1 MRQIWINV
9 ALLLGI
15 GLMLPVY
22 RYLHKTY
29 QSVQTAKASGVWAQ
43 IPLHIPTKAD
53 YLAALQKE
61 AKSLSLK
68 LNIYGATITVE
79 ASEPLPIYNFLYRM
93 NRMPA
98 LQVVSFTMKREKGRV
113 VAIIK
118 SVIPE
123 GGRSAGELMPQTQ
136 DTFYMPRFFYVNAA
150 AEVDGQKQT
159 WVNGKNYGPSCPWPL
174 YHTFDKQTGMVKK
187 GDLRPRL
194 SLTSGV

>member
-15 GLMLPVY
+15 GFMLPVY
-22 RYLHKTY
+22 RYLNQIY

-43 IPLHIPTKAD
+43 IPLHISTKVD
-53 YLAALQKE
+53 YISALQKE

-68 LNIYGATITVE
+68 LNIHGATITVE
-79 ASEPLPIYNFLYRM
+79 ASDPLQIYNFLHYM
-93 NRMPA
+93 NRMPV
-98 LQVVSFTMKREKGRV
+98 LQVVSFTMTRKKGRV
-113 VAIIK
+113 IASIK
-118 SVIPE
+118 SVILE
-123 GGRSAGELMPQTQ
+123 GRRSASEFMPQTQ
-136 DTFYMPRFFYVNAA
+136 NPFYMPRFFYVNAA
-150 AEVDGQKQT
+150 TEVDEKKQI
-159 WVNGKNYGPSCPWPL
+159 WVNGKNHGPSCPWPL